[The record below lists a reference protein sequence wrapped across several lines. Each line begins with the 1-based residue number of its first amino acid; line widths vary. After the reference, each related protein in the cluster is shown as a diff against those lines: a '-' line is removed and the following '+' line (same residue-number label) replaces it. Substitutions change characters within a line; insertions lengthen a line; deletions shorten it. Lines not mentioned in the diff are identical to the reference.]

1 MQIPQ
6 KYLIN
11 NYANTVKRS
20 SFNCQGHHPLFT
32 LLLLCVRSNL
42 NHAKIKV
49 LSIKGRLTLKEVA
62 VLDVANL
69 SAIIQDTYLLWNSM
83 RPIDMHT
90 AFNRAEWTG
99 HMSPVKAL
107 STDGAHVAH
116 NS

>member
-1 MQIPQ
+1 M
-6 KYLIN
+6 
-11 NYANTVKRS
+11 
-20 SFNCQGHHPLFT
+20 
-32 LLLLCVRSNL
+32 
-42 NHAKIKV
+42 

-107 STDGAHVAH
+107 STDGAHVAQLKQLKTGVVLH
-116 NS
+116 GVCVCVCLVDW